1 MLTLFATLMVVAG
14 LVLAALAVY
23 VARQRGAPMGWSL
36 AVLLVA
42 VGWWGLAYA
51 VELSVDDI
59 ADRSRWGDLK
69 YAGVVALAPAW
80 LVVVL
85 QYTGRGRRV
94 TPRLLVLLAVPAVAT
109 LAVLAVPAS
118 HDWIRS
124 YPAGAGREELPIV
137 RTGPGFWAVFGY
149 NNLLL
154 VVATVLFVS
163 SMVRLARTYL
173 RMALLL
179 LAAALLPWAANL
191 LHNFEVGWFAHIDL
205 TPFAFTVTGGL
216 LVWGLFRERL
226 VDLAPLARSAVVETM
241 ADAVFVLDAF
251 GRVADVNPA
260 GARLA
265 GEDRAALLGRNLR
278 ERLQVSE
285 VAELGPS
292 ALTLDDGASGRRSFD
307 VALQQLSDGSG
318 RPAGEL
324 VVLREIT
331 ERVRDQEHLQHV
343 LEDRSRVAAALQAAM
358 VPARLPDVPACE
370 LASRYHPAGD
380 GGEIGGDFLDVFPLD
395 DRTWGF
401 VLGDVS
407 GKGAEAAAVSAAT
420 RYTLRALARPDASPA
435 ETVGEVN
442 ARLLAQTELER
453 HCTLVHG
460 HLRPSKERPFV
471 LSVTL
476 TLAGHHPP
484 LVLRATGEVEEA
496 GRPGTVLA
504 LFDDPEL
511 HDAELELAPG
521 DVLCVFTDGLV
532 EARRGAELFG
542 TERVAELL
550 HRHAG
555 RSADELATVVL
566 DAVRAFHGDRLVD
579 DLAMLLVR
587 NVGGAP
593 AGGAAVLS
601 APGPARR

>member
-1 MLTLFATLMVVAG
+1 VLTLLASLMVAAG
-14 LVLAALAVY
+14 LVLAGLAAY
-23 VARQRGAPMGWSL
+23 VARRRGTPMGWSL

-42 VGWWGLAYA
+42 VAWWGLAYA

-69 YAGVVALAPAW
+69 YAGVVTLAPAW
-80 LVVVL
+80 LVFVL
-85 QYTGRGRRV
+85 QYTGSGVRV
-94 TPRLLVLLAVPAVAT
+94 SRRLLALLAVPPVAT
-109 LAVLAVPAS
+109 MVLLLVPAT
-118 HDWIRS
+118 HDLVRS
-124 YPAGAGREELPIV
+124 YPAGAGGEELPIV
-137 RTGPGFWAVFGY
+137 RTGPAFWAIFGY
-149 NNLLL
+149 NNLLI
-154 VVATVLFVS
+154 VVATVLFVA

-205 TPFAFTVTGGL
+205 TPFAFTLTGGL

-260 GARLA
+260 GAAMAR
-265 GEDRAALLGRNLR
+265 EPRAALLGRNLR
-278 ERLQVSE
+278 ELLQVSE

-292 ALTLDDGASGRRSFD
+292 ALTLHDDVLGDRSFD
-307 VALQQLSDGSG
+307 VALQQLSDDAG

-331 ERVRDQEHLQHV
+331 ERVRDQERLQQV

-358 VPARLPDVPACE
+358 VPARLPDVPGCE

-395 DRTWGF
+395 TRTWAF

-420 RYTLRALARPDASPA
+420 RYTLRALASPDASPA
-435 ETVGEVN
+435 ATVGEVN
-442 ARLLAQTELER
+442 ARLLAQTEVER

-471 LSVTL
+471 LAVTL

-484 LVLRATGEVEEA
+484 LVLRTTGEVEEA
-496 GRPGTVLA
+496 GRTGTVLA
-504 LFDDPEL
+504 LFDEPEL

-521 DVLCVFTDGLV
+521 EVLCVFTDGLV

-542 TERVAELL
+542 TERVADLL
-550 HRHAG
+550 RRHAG
-555 RSADELATVVL
+555 RSADELAGVVL

-587 NVGGAP
+587 NVGGVAAP
-593 AGGAAVLS
+593 GVS
-601 APGPARR
+601 APGPGPR